1 MDNRTVVSKQAE
13 FEKAVFAKTARVNAR
28 GDGKRKE
35 RRGKERR
42 ANDVFPP
49 LSLSLDPLRLTTTPL
64 SLKKLEFR
72 KIPFPLSS
80 RDHAPRRRG
89 RALQGERSSR
99 DEREE
104 NQKALSCAS
113 SKPLTTTEKKKK
125 TRPKK
130 NPHQKQT
137 LGDLTFYVVGGLDE
151 NEVLLST
158 VLSAFYESVSLLL
171 R

>member
-1 MDNRTVVSKQAE
+1 MRLFQTSDD
-13 FEKAVFAKTARVNAR
+13 
-28 GDGKRKE
+28 DG
-35 RRGKERR
+35 
-42 ANDVFPP
+42 
-49 LSLSLDPLRLTTTPL
+49 
-64 SLKKLEFR
+64 
-72 KIPFPLSS
+72 
-80 RDHAPRRRG
+80 
-89 RALQGERSSR
+89 
-99 DEREE
+99 
-104 NQKALSCAS
+104 
-113 SKPLTTTEKKKK
+113 KKKK